1 LGEAKVSS
9 RKVSLIDDEK
19 QMDLFEVTDVQNLKK
34 EPRDKN
40 IPAEGTKQTNAS
52 ASAFGW
58 QFQIIVGIILSLENI
73 KNLNEVKIE
82 GNTEDVELYLNDRKP
97 VYVQVK
103 SIQKKIYDV
112 KDSTKIT
119 AAMNTLINTSNI
131 TNGGYS
137 ELIYIANFRNPL
149 NLDDALMQA
158 SWIPEM
164 NKTFIRTYES
174 LPEKAK
180 QFVQERIEMAQRQ
193 LEEKYTSSIEN
204 FDLRRLRI
212 GTILFGSDSQDAQQY
227 SVLEG
232 TIKYFFELVKL
243 EKVITKV
250 DRVKNMLITHYL
262 SNAGTQD
269 TTEKKRR
276 ITKESLIWRII
287 FEIID
292 DVPESF
298 FENAPAGTRGELETY
313 ENDFIKQQVERIEII
328 NGIQKGLMRYAGG
341 KLITSKICE
350 KFVKEEWD
358 KYLDIF
364 PIDHEDKI
372 IQEYGIK
379 LIMTRI
385 INGKRLIEKIE
396 EGVNMK

>member
-1 LGEAKVSS
+1 MSS

-58 QFQIIVGIILSLENI
+58 QFQIIVGMILSLENI

-298 FENAPAGTRGELETY
+298 FENAPAG
-313 ENDFIKQQVERIEII
+313 
-328 NGIQKGLMRYAGG
+328 
-341 KLITSKICE
+341 
-350 KFVKEEWD
+350 
-358 KYLDIF
+358 
-364 PIDHEDKI
+364 HE
-372 IQEYGIK
+372 
-379 LIMTRI
+379 
-385 INGKRLIEKIE
+385 
-396 EGVNMK
+396 VN